1 MDPSALPP
9 RTPYVVP
16 SLHGHPH
23 SWDLRTKSSRRCRS
37 CNWYPGKCNVCV
49 LGLFGHGTSFFSLL
63 LADEVPLVTE
73 GEVLVEE
80 KEEGRENR
88 NSTERAEKEGKKKE
102 RKQGV
107 SWRK

>member
-1 MDPSALPP
+1 M
-9 RTPYVVP
+9 
-16 SLHGHPH
+16 
-23 SWDLRTKSSRRCRS
+23 
-37 CNWYPGKCNVCV
+37 
-49 LGLFGHGTSFFSLL
+49 FGHGTSFFSLL

-88 NSTERAEKEGKKKE
+88 NSTERSEKEGKKKE

-107 SWRK
+107 NWRK